1 MSNKALR
8 LFKVPFKKD
17 EPLPAPIDK
26 QIDKFAVKK
35 FRKLNPKKIFHIDKK
50 VVEEDLVVV
59 ARLVARL
66 VAVAVA
72 VAVVRNIN

>member
-50 VVEEDLVVV
+50 NSKKVKKDLKKD
-59 ARLVARL
+59 LK
-66 VAVAVA
+66 
-72 VAVVRNIN
+72 IDKIESK